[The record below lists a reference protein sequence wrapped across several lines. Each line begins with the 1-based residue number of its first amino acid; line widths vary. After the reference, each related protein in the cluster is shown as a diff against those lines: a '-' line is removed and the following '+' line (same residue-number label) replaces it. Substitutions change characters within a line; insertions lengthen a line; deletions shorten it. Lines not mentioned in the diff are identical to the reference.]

1 MHIIVTG
8 PDASDVALVV
18 GVKLSSQKLDDSER
32 QLKAN
37 MASLRSPVGL
47 LVTPQRIRLYQDRY
61 LPSVEDSIAKVGDF
75 DVNDTPRFRPTQ
87 NPQADSLDF
96 ERNVQSWLEG
106 LSSESGLRGLPPEF
120 RRAAQMYIVPALT
133 QGIVRSGHPRPQIRG
148 WEMPHVFVE
157 TNWVVALVAPIHLQM
172 PAAVALRE
180 KRGTDS

>member
-1 MHIIVTG
+1 MPFEPDTIVTG

-18 GVKLSSQKLDDSER
+18 EVKLSSQKLDDSER

-61 LPSVEDSIAKVGDF
+61 LPSVEDSIAEVGDF
-75 DVNDTPRFRPTQ
+75 DVNDILRFRPTQ

-106 LSSESGLRGLPPEF
+106 LSSESELRGLPPEF
-120 RRAAQMYIVPALT
+120 KRAAQMYIVRALT
-133 QGIVRSGHPRPQIRG
+133 QGIVRSGHPRPHYERLG
-148 WEMPHVFVE
+148 D
-157 TNWVVALVAPIHLQM
+157 
-172 PAAVALRE
+172 AARLR
-180 KRGTDS
+180 

>member
-1 MHIIVTG
+1 MPFEPDIIVTG

-18 GVKLSSQKLDDSER
+18 EVKLSSQKPDDSER

-61 LPSVEDSIAKVGDF
+61 LPSFEDSIAEVGDF
-75 DVNDTPRFRPTQ
+75 DVNDILRFRPTQ

-106 LSSESGLRGLPPEF
+106 LSSESGLRGL
-120 RRAAQMYIVPALT
+120 
-133 QGIVRSGHPRPQIRG
+133 SPRI
-148 WEMPHVFVE
+148 
-157 TNWVVALVAPIHLQM
+157 
-172 PAAVALRE
+172 
-180 KRGTDS
+180 